1 MSHISLTYHLIFS
14 THQRLPSIPI
24 AHEREMY
31 KFLFDFSTQRGVK
44 IWRIGGMPDHIHI
57 LCDIPPKLS
66 VADYVKLVKAETSK
80 FMRTNPH
87 FPYWDRWSEGYG
99 AFSVDTESRED
110 RINYIMSQKDHH
122 GCRSFT
128 EEYKDILQHY
138 HIPTDRIDESL

>member
-87 FPYWDRWSEGYG
+87 FLIGTDGRRDTVRFRW
-99 AFSVDTESRED
+99 
-110 RINYIMSQKDHH
+110 IQKAVKT
-122 GCRSFT
+122 G
-128 EEYKDILQHY
+128 
-138 HIPTDRIDESL
+138 